1 MARLAGVSE
10 VDLVTEIISLAF
22 VNDPV
27 WGVAIARPDSNTQH
41 HFAYWRPW
49 VLGAMRNSGVYL
61 NDDASAVSIWIPPG
75 CDEMTEEQNAEV
87 LAVVEKFL
95 PPESKPAMWELW
107 DRFAAAQPLGGS
119 HAYLSFLATHPDN
132 RGAGVGQDLLREN
145 LEMFDLQG
153 VPTYL
158 ESTNP
163 GNNHR
168 YERAGFTTLGR
179 FESVLDSAP
188 ISRMWRAVVVP
199 AEPGHANLT

>member
-1 MARLAGVSE
+1 MAIIAGE
-10 VDLVTEIISLAF
+10 NEIERATEIISLAF
-22 VNDPV
+22 ASDPV
-27 WGVAIARPDSNTQH
+27 WGVAIARPDGSTAH
-41 HFAYWRPW
+41 HAALWRPY
-49 VLGAMRNSGVYL
+49 VEGAMQHSGVYL
-61 NDDASAVSIWIPPG
+61 NEEQTAVSVWLPPD
-75 CDEMTEEQNAEV
+75 CDEMTEAQQAQV
-87 LAVVEKFL
+87 LSVVKVSL
-95 PPESKPAMWELW
+95 PAASVVAMLELW
-107 DRFAAAQPLGGS
+107 ERFAAAQPAGGK